1 MTVISRRT
9 LFLGVAIAVLA
20 FAAALG
26 GVFIGRELFGNCRHA
41 GTDLHDLL
49 HERLDLD
56 DRQHAQLE
64 QIEARFAVRRRAI
77 ELELRADNAR
87 LADAIQAEH
96 GNGPQVRAAVDKSHA
111 AMGELQKETLV
122 HIFEMRQL
130 LRPDQAEKFDR
141 AVTRA
146 LTTDER

>member
-1 MTVISRRT
+1 MSIVSKRT
-9 LFLGVAIAVLA
+9 LLIGLLIAVFAFLSAIA
-20 FAAALG
+20 
-26 GVFIGRELFGNCRHA
+26 GVFVGRELFGGRPHA
-41 GTDLHDLL
+41 GDLHELL

-56 DRQHAQLE
+56 ARQHAQLE
-64 QIEARFAVRRRAI
+64 AIEARFAVRRRAI
-77 ELELRADNAR
+77 ELELRSDNAR
-87 LADAIQAEH
+87 LAAAIQAEH

-111 AMGELQKETLV
+111 AMGELQKETLA

-130 LRPDQAEKFDR
+130 LRPDQAAKFDH

>member
-1 MTVISRRT
+1 MTIISKRT
-9 LFLGVAIAVLA
+9 LFLGLAIGFFA
-20 FAAALG
+20 FVAALA
-26 GVFIGRELFGNCRHA
+26 GVFIGRELFGGCRHA
-41 GTDLHDLL
+41 GNDLHELL
-49 HERLDLD
+49 HDRLDLD
-56 DRQHAQLE
+56 AGQHARLKE
-64 QIEARFAVRRRAI
+64 IEARFAVRRRAI

-111 AMGELQKETLV
+111 AMGELQKETLA

-130 LRPDQAEKFDR
+130 LRPHQAAEFDH

-146 LTTDER
+146 LTSDER

>member
-1 MTVISRRT
+1 MTLFSRRT
-9 LFLGVAIAVLA
+9 FLLALIIALFAFLSALA
-20 FAAALG
+20 
-26 GVFIGRELFGNCRHA
+26 GVFVGRELFGDRQHA
-41 GTDLHDLL
+41 DGLHELL

-56 DRQHAQLE
+56 ARQHARLE
-64 QIEARFAVRRRAI
+64 EIEARFAVRRRAI

-111 AMGELQKETLV
+111 AMGELQKETLA

-130 LRPDQAEKFDR
+130 LRPDQAAKFDH

-146 LTTDER
+146 LTNYER